1 MSQTVQEN
9 SILSDGP
16 CMFVNEAGVESS
28 GQAGCQE
35 AKGGVFLEDIRVSD
49 ACHFLVDHG

>member
-1 MSQTVQEN
+1 MVQEN
-9 SILSDGP
+9 GVLSDGP
-16 CMFVNEAGVESS
+16 YVFANEAGLESS

-35 AKGGVFLEDIRVSD
+35 AKGEVFLEDIRVSD